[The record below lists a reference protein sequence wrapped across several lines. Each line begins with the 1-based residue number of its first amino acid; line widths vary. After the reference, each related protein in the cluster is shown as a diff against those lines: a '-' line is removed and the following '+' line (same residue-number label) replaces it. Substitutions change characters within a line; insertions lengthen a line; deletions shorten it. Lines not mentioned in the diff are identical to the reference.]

1 MVVSLFGAKRSKI
14 FPVVG
19 VLAAAFA
26 IAQFV
31 GPAFA
36 QTSDQTGRNE
46 ATTKATASPEVTAV
60 RTIEAAANLADWARA
75 NRDPDGLIT
84 AARMLKSVPVT
95 EGTVTGTLDGPVATT
110 PAPNRPLMT
119 SASLL
124 TEARG
129 FARGDRAVLAKIRAV
144 ETAASR
150 GVVSSAFGRGAIR
163 TVRDVSAN
171 STWRFTVDARGGSS
185 LRVLAIGDGDTDVDM
200 VMRDQNGNVVCRDL
214 DVDERALCD
223 ITPAWSG
230 RFTVEV
236 INTGSVWTR
245 TMVITN

>member
-1 MVVSLFGAKRSKI
+1 MNLLSHIPYHLKAASLLTLAGGA
-14 FPVVG
+14 
-19 VLAAAFA
+19 LAIGLVA
-26 IAQFV
+26 
-31 GPAFA
+31 GPALA
-36 QTSDQTGRNE
+36 QAVDQTGRNE
-46 ATTKATASPEVTAV
+46 GTVKAPPSPEEGAV
-60 RTIEAAANLADWARA
+60 RTIEAAASLANWART
-75 NRDPDGLIT
+75 NRDADGLIT
-84 AARMLKSVPVT
+84 AARMLKSVPT
-95 EGTVTGTLDGPVATT
+95 KDGPVTGTLEGPVATT
-110 PAPNRPLMT
+110 PAPNRPVMT
-119 SASLL
+119 SATLL

-129 FARGDRAVLAKIRAV
+129 FARGDRATLAKIRAV

-150 GVVSSAFGRGAIR
+150 GVVSSSFGSGAIR

-171 STWRFTVDARGGSS
+171 ATWRFTVDARGGSS

-200 VMRDQNGNVVCRDL
+200 VMKDQNGNVVCRDL